1 MEDANKLIIMSLS
14 LISSLFF
21 TLIKNRKSFLILVL
35 LFNTNALLSKTSRE
49 HIYTHGRKYLE
60 KGEAELHEE
69 TRI

>member
-49 HIYTHGRKYLE
+49 HIYTHGCRYLVKE
-60 KGEAELHEE
+60 KREE
-69 TRI
+69 EE